1 MDMYGV
7 TRKYRFKPG
16 AKEEVL
22 RKAETEFVDIVSNSP
37 GFLAYYIVHDGE
49 MGETISIFR
58 TQEESEESNRRA
70 AAYVREH
77 LAELLEGP
85 IDTVHG
91 PVAVTKVATHG
102 S

>member
-1 MDMYGV
+1 MYAV

-22 RKAETEFVDIVSNSP
+22 HKAETEFVDIVSNSP
-37 GFLAYYIVHDGE
+37 GFIAYYIIHEGE
-49 MGETISIFR
+49 MGETISIFQS
-58 TQEESEESNRRA
+58 QEESEESNRRA

-77 LAELLEGP
+77 LAALLEGP
-85 IDTVHG
+85 LDVVHG
-91 PVAVTKVATHG
+91 PVAVTKRAATA